1 MYRWP
6 SPTWNNMGSVTQ
18 GISEAMNEA
27 FISMA
32 TSLAQLFGKKNR
44 VHKLPLLINV
54 EVLKLYMM
62 SNIWNFFQPLWFAQF
77 TVVSEI
83 NSTSNVQNRRLWT
96 RFFLPISWASDVA
109 MLMNASFIVS
119 DIAWVTLPILFLVG
133 DGHLSMQMYKG
144 SFLMNLSSFTS
155 GLKTVH

>member
-1 MYRWP
+1 
-6 SPTWNNMGSVTQ
+6 MGSVTQ

-62 SNIWNFFQPLWFAQF
+62 SKIWIFSNLNDLHSLLWYL
-77 TVVSEI
+77 
-83 NSTSNVQNRRLWT
+83 RL
-96 RFFLPISWASDVA
+96 
-109 MLMNASFIVS
+109 
-119 DIAWVTLPILFLVG
+119 IARVMSKIGVYGPDF
-133 DGHLSMQMYKG
+133 SCR
-144 SFLMNLSSFTS
+144 
-155 GLKTVH
+155 

>member
-44 VHKLPLLINV
+44 VHKLPLLEAV
-54 EVLKLYMM
+54 Y
-62 SNIWNFFQPLWFAQF
+62 
-77 TVVSEI
+77 
-83 NSTSNVQNRRLWT
+83 
-96 RFFLPISWASDVA
+96 DV
-109 MLMNASFIVS
+109 
-119 DIAWVTLPILFLVG
+119 
-133 DGHLSMQMYKG
+133 
-144 SFLMNLSSFTS
+144 
-155 GLKTVH
+155 